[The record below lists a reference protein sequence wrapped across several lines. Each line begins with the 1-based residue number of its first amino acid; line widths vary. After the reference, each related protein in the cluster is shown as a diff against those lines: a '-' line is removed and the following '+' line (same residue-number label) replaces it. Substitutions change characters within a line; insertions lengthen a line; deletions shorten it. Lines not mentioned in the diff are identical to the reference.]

1 MLYFLPQLREPWF
14 WELFHQSPQTWYQ
27 MFFFCYN
34 FKNCSKIFPKFPQK
48 SVKLISKIQNELFS
62 SDVCYIFTPNLLVFL
77 LRRNTWKTLKHYTC
91 QLKFL
96 TAEWQ
101 LGISVDKSNV
111 LFIGKGNSTGQFCIN
126 VIPLPVVTE
135 CRDLGVTITH
145 DLSLSSHISYIIF
158 KTHQRTNL
166 IHRCFV
172 TRNPNLNL
180 VLENRIWY
188 GARYSWPAFLSSG
201 LALPGASL
209 SSCISAVATVRL
221 DHYSLLK
228 GSSTYGINS
237 QFLSLT

>member
-1 MLYFLPQLREPWF
+1 MVPNV
-14 WELFHQSPQTWYQ
+14 
-27 MFFFCYN
+27 FCYN
-34 FKNCSKIFPKFPQK
+34 FKNCSKISPKFPQK

-77 LRRNTWKTLKHYTC
+77 LRRNTLKTLKHYTC

-145 DLSLSSHISYIIF
+145 DLSLSSHISDIIF

-172 TRNPNLNL
+172 TRDPNLL
-180 VLENRIWY
+180 VRAFVTYVRPLLEYNKLHYLVSVYTKQDITLCKDVLQRGCRVI
-188 GARYSWPAFLSSG
+188 
-201 LALPGASL
+201 
-209 SSCISAVATVRL
+209 VATL
-221 DHYSLLK
+221 MKSDYSC
-228 GSSTYGINS
+228 
-237 QFLSLT
+237 